1 MKRRVVIS
9 LILALTLVLGGLF
22 WVSEKAD
29 GAAKLTLIAGKVDKA
44 PVGLDDPV
52 WENVRRVLIPL
63 EGKDNFAGKKK
74 TVTTKAVYTDDEI
87 YFLFT
92 WKDAIQ
98 SVTKAA
104 WQFDGQKW
112 FHLKGNED
120 RIALLFE
127 ITRIKN
133 FASQGCTATCHGPYR
148 QPASDYK
155 FSTGTPGERG
165 DLWHWKAARSAPYH
179 YADDGWL
186 TEHSDTTG
194 RRYDAGTGGDMNN
207 ETLDKT
213 KPLYIQDPTLKPSA
227 PGFLLAGEAVVITDY
242 SIFKA
247 GDFIPYRLPKKPSAS
262 RGDIKALSR
271 YANGVWTVMLHR
283 KLDTANDDDTVF
295 NPRKMYSFAM
305 AVFDDS
311 GNEDSYDT
319 ETTITLKFKR

>member
-1 MKRRVVIS
+1 MKRRVVYS
-9 LILALTLVLGGLF
+9 LILALTLVLGGSF
-22 WVSEKAD
+22 WVSDKVD
-29 GAAKLTLIAGKVDKA
+29 GAARMTLTAVKVKKISI
-44 PVGLDDPV
+44 GLDDPV
-52 WENVRRVLIPL
+52 WEKARRIIVPL

-74 TVTTKAVYTDDEI
+74 TVITKAVYTNDEI
-87 YFLFT
+87 YFLFS
-92 WKDAIQ
+92 WKDTTR

-104 WQFDGQKW
+104 WQFDGQQW
-112 FHLKGNED
+112 LHLKGNED

-155 FSTGTPGERG
+155 FSTAMAAEKG
-165 DLWHWKAARSAPYH
+165 DLWHWKAARSDPYNA
-179 YADDGWL
+179 ADDGWL

-194 RRYDAGTGGDMNN
+194 RRHDAGMGGDIKN
-207 ETLDKT
+207 ETIDKS
-213 KPLYIQDPTLKPSA
+213 KPLYMQDPAKKASA
-227 PGFLLAGEAVVITDY
+227 AGFLLADDAVVISDY
-242 SIFKA
+242 SIFKT
-247 GDFIPYRLPKKPSAS
+247 GDVITYRLPKKPAGS

-271 YANGVWTVMLHR
+271 YANGSWTVMLHR
-283 KLDTANDDDTVF
+283 KLDTTNDDDTVF

-311 GNEDSYDT
+311 GDEDSYDT